1 MWPLLARLQD
11 SSSLA
16 QYRQTQCTTTTCGKT
31 KDGINHQYAEQLE
44 WCVLEK
50 IIERKPK
57 IVAII
62 GDCTL
67 VDLHKMDES
76 ILSITDFCVASTF

>member
-1 MWPLLARLQD
+1 M
-11 SSSLA
+11 A
-16 QYRQTQCTTTTCGKT
+16 QYRQTQRTTTTCGKT

-44 WCVLEK
+44 WCVLGE

-67 VDLHKMDES
+67 VGMSATAIADGVDVRDVDAVTVNDE
-76 ILSITDFCVASTF
+76 